1 MVRQYQFNNL
11 PLQPQPPDENA
22 DSDGEDE
29 IYRGILATQIKLVKG
44 FSLTTSL
51 ISLSC
56 QPVLYYTLQVQF
68 MKNNLLTNHVFQEI
82 SMGFV

>member
-1 MVRQYQFNNL
+1 MNILYVIYGDIRNEL
-11 PLQPQPPDENA
+11 IDIALQPPDEKV

-56 QPVLYYTLQVQF
+56 QPVLYYSLQVIHQ
-68 MKNNLLTNHVFQEI
+68 L
-82 SMGFV
+82 